1 MMAGGIEGDRMTR
14 HTYEIRV
21 IGSLSP
27 AASDALAGMQV
38 HVEPTLTVLS
48 GDFDQRD
55 LHALLNRLRTLDL
68 ELVGVRQAPPA

>member
-1 MMAGGIEGDRMTR
+1 MTR

-38 HVEPTLTVLS
+38 QVEPTVTVLS

-55 LHALLNRLRTLDL
+55 LHALLNRLRALGL

>member
-1 MMAGGIEGDRMTR
+1 MAR

-21 IGSLSP
+21 AGSLSP
-27 AASDALAGMQV
+27 AACEAFAGMRV
-38 HVEPTLTVLS
+38 AVEPAVTVLS

-55 LHALLNRLRTLDL
+55 LHALLNRVRTLGL